1 MVVSKTVSV
10 KRVGVMSSTPA
21 GSMSRP
27 QRTGC
32 CPSEPSA
39 SPEALHLDGHPC
51 LALAD
56 GQRCILEGRD
66 HLVRGILAQGIR
78 LSRDAKDLVE
88 LAIAVEVVEGDHGVV
103 ARRDVLEHE
112 RHGAG
117 GGRPAGA
124 EGATVLAEALV
135 AESDTDIAL
144 ARLDVLDS
152 HENRLLAGALARDGN
167 FRDDLRGWG
176 GRGRHAG

>member
-1 MVVSKTVSV
+1 
-10 KRVGVMSSTPA
+10 MSH
-21 GSMSRP
+21 P
-27 QRTGC
+27 QRAGC
-32 CPSEPSA
+32 CPPEPPEPSA
-39 SPEALHLDGHPC
+39 SHEAVHLNGHPC

-56 GQRCILEGRD
+56 GQCRILEGGD

-103 ARRDVLEHE
+103 ARRDVLEHKL
-112 RHGAG
+112 HGSG

-124 EGATVLAEALV
+124 ERATVLAEALV
-135 AESDTDIAL
+135 AESDTDITL

-152 HENRLLAGALARDGN
+152 HENRRGRSFGLAGALARGGN
-167 FRDDLRGWG
+167 LRGDLRGWG
-176 GRGRHAG
+176 GRGRYAG